1 MDRMDRMDSTR
12 SARSLVGLGA
22 ALLLGVMACTM
33 AGITPP
39 TPTVTVFVPIT
50 LTAQPGQAGATA
62 VPPTPTI
69 TAAPIPTLTPSP
81 PIPAITPASDTLATA
96 MPTPMTEQTA
106 ATTPS
111 GECGY
116 DGSFYEDVTI
126 PDGTPIEAGASFEK
140 VWRLINDGCL
150 EWGSGTRL
158 VFSGGDQMG
167 GPDSVPVRLTPPNN
181 LVDVGVPLMAPAEPG
196 TYKGYW
202 QLQAPDGSRFGPRVF
217 VEIVVVAP
225 GGNATP

>member
-1 MDRMDRMDSTR
+1 MDRMYSAH
-12 SARSLVGLGA
+12 SARPLAGLGA
-22 ALLLGVMACTM
+22 VLLGAMACTM

-39 TPTVTVFVPIT
+39 TPTATVFAPIT
-50 LTAQPGQAGATA
+50 LTVQPDRAEATA
-62 VPPTPTI
+62 GPPTPTI

-81 PIPAITPASDTLATA
+81 PIPAITPVSGAPATVTLAPA
-96 MPTPMTEQTA
+96 TEQTA
-106 ATTPS
+106 AITPS

-158 VFSGGDQMG
+158 VFSGGDRMG

-181 LVDVGVPLMAPAEPG
+181 LVDVGVPLTAPAEPG

-217 VEIVVVAP
+217 VEIVVVVP
-225 GGNATP
+225 SGNATP